1 MKYLPIVTL
10 SLLALAP
17 AIQAQGNGCCQ
28 AEHGHTACANSAYA
42 GFDCV
47 TLLDSTAVSVQSTGS
62 GSFAV
67 YKNSRCKLQQEVS
80 PTTSSSMTMTH

>member
-42 GFDCV
+42 GFD
-47 TLLDSTAVSVQSTGS
+47 
-62 GSFAV
+62 
-67 YKNSRCKLQQEVS
+67 
-80 PTTSSSMTMTH
+80 